1 MTTTEDGDRQQT
13 RGTNT
18 GTTRTTPI
26 LTRQQLFNLSPNPPP
41 PHRALIN
48 YIPFKDS
55 PLENRPQLLIAILAT
70 RSLRPAINH
79 LFKRRTDL
87 QFWLYAFDHTIDMSN
102 RLIYGNTSEMQ
113 RQTLFE
119 CFVVNYRNEVFRQR
133 LILFMMDY
141 GIECILRPINICE
154 VDTMTPPPWHPE
166 RFDQERRNQHEAQA
180 FSDRQLEVDG
190 LFISCIYCEL
200 PGHHHRNCPNVSE
213 RPVPPSQVTTAP
225 NSPQVHWQAADS
237 ASEQLFPRTP
247 HCVPSVTFTT
257 SNNATLAV
265 PVPPTE
271 PRATRGRNPS
281 PYPHAQSDNHDSDDD
296 MDAAAPE
303 VEDRVPIFPVC
314 TNCGYLSTP
323 ANPDCPHTP
332 VEHTPISPLS
342 EAGSETAIEQ
352 PEEEEIVNES
362 SRSSSPSI

>member
-1 MTTTEDGDRQQT
+1 MTTEAGDRT
-13 RGTNT
+13 MEAGEHGTSNA
-18 GTTRTTPI
+18 PPV
-26 LTRQQLFNLSPNPPP
+26 LTRQQLFNHPPDPPP
-41 PHRALIN
+41 PRRALIN

-70 RSLRPAINH
+70 RSLRPAINR

-102 RLIYGNTSEMQ
+102 WLIYGNTSETQ

-119 CFVVNYRNEVFRQR
+119 CFAANYRNEVFRQR

-141 GIECILRPINICE
+141 GIERILGPINICE

-166 RFDQERRNQHEAQA
+166 RFDQERRNQHEEQA
-180 FSDRQLEVDG
+180 FSDRQVDG

-225 NSPQVHWQAADS
+225 NSPQLQAADS

-247 HCVPSVTFTT
+247 HRAPSVTFTH
-257 SNNATLAV
+257 NATLAV

-271 PRATRGRNPS
+271 PRATRGRDPS
-281 PYPHAQSDNHDSDDD
+281 PYPHTRGDHQDSDDA
-296 MDAAAPE
+296 MSAAAPE

-314 TNCGYLSTP
+314 TNCGYPSTP

-332 VEHTPISPLS
+332 VENTPTSPLS

-352 PEEEEIVNES
+352 PEEEEMIDES